1 MVKNRLTFWPLVFLV
16 LLMGCSYRQST
27 FDSQFDFTSAP
38 VVPVVPTAI
47 NEKLPRTPFPTRAAV
62 TLLDATAAAPLAAVE
77 AQTMR
82 LFQQTVPAVVSID
95 SSFSHPAINA
105 GEAPRS
111 MLISQGSGFLYD
123 DQGHVVT
130 NAHVVSERNDY
141 LVRFGTSEPISA
153 TVIGRDMVSDLA
165 VLALAQPVAIAPL
178 VLSQRI
184 PMTGMW
190 VMTIGNPLGLRDTMT
205 LGTISAVGR
214 TLDGNPTPNILQ
226 IDAAVNPGS
235 SGGVLIDL
243 NGAVL
248 GITTAI
254 QSSSGSFEGIG
265 YAIPADTIR
274 QIVPLLIGHQS
285 VR

>member
-1 MVKNRLTFWPLVFLV
+1 MVNKHAHLWLTGLLIVLV
-16 LLMGCSYRQST
+16 GCSYRQST
-27 FDSQFDFTSAP
+27 LHSQFDFTSTTE
-38 VVPVVPTAI
+38 VPVVPTAI
-47 NEKLPRTPFPTRAAV
+47 HEKLPRTPFPTRAAV
-62 TLLDATAAAPLAAVE
+62 TLLDATVAAPLAAIE

-82 LFQQTVPAVVSID
+82 IFQQTVPAVASID
-95 SSFSHPAINA
+95 ITFSHPAIHP
-105 GEAPRS
+105 GDAPHS
-111 MLISQGSGFLYD
+111 MVMSQGSGFLYD

-130 NAHVVSERNDY
+130 NAHVVSDRNDY
-141 LVRFGTSEPISA
+141 LVRFGSSNEITA
-153 TVIGRDMVSDLA
+153 TVIGRDEASDLA
-165 VLALAQPVAIAPL
+165 VLALSQPVDIAPL
-178 VLSQRI
+178 QLSQRP

-214 TLDGNPTPNILQ
+214 TLDGNPNPNILQ

-235 SGGVLIDL
+235 SGGVLVDV

-254 QSSSGSFEGIG
+254 QSSSGNFEGIG

-274 QIVPLLIGHQS
+274 QLIPILIGH
-285 VR
+285 

>member
-1 MVKNRLTFWPLVFLV
+1 MVTTHTYRWLLGLLLLLV
-16 LLMGCSYRQST
+16 GCSYRQNE
-27 FDSQFDFTSAP
+27 FHRQIDFTSTTAIP
-38 VVPVVPTAI
+38 AAPTAI
-47 NEKLPRTPFPTRAAV
+47 RERLPRTPFPTRESVA
-62 TLLDATAAAPLAAVE
+62 LLDTTAAAPLAAVE
-77 AQTMR
+77 AQTMQ
-82 LFQQTVPAVVSID
+82 LFQQTVPAVASID
-95 SSFSHPAINA
+95 IVFSHPAIHP
-105 GEAPRS
+105 GDAPRS

-141 LVRFGTSEPISA
+141 FVRFGNSHEITA
-153 TVIGRDMVSDLA
+153 TVIGRDEASDIA
-165 VLALAQPVAIAPL
+165 VLALAQPVNIAPL
-178 VLSQRI
+178 QLSQRT

-214 TLDGNPTPNILQ
+214 TLDGNPDTNILQ

-235 SGGVLIDL
+235 SGGVLIDV

-265 YAIPADTIR
+265 YAIPAATIR
-274 QIVPLLIGHQS
+274 KIVPLLIQ
-285 VR
+285 R